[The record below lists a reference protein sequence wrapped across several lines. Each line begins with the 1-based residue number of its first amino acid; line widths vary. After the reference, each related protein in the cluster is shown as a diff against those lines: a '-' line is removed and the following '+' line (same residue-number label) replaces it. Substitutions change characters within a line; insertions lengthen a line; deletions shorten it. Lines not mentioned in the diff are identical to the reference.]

1 MSRTAYK
8 ENVTMSD
15 SIFNSPRIVNDLV
28 YKTLIESTLAIPWS
42 IDWETKTFS
51 YIGPQIEK
59 VLGWKQDSWRT
70 VEDWAMRMHEN
81 DRAWVVD
88 FCVAQSIS
96 GVDHEA
102 DYRALTSNGEYI
114 WIRDVVHVVRKP
126 DGEVDSLVGFMFDIS
141 ERKRQEQ
148 ELETLKKQLEEYSYQ
163 DGLTGIANRRFF
175 EDSYQ
180 REWLNAQREQKPLT
194 LMLLDIDYF
203 KQYNDYNGHILGDAC
218 LKQIAQILKKS
229 VSRPRDLVA
238 RFGGE
243 EFVLVL
249 PDTSQA
255 SAIEM
260 VERILQSIRTADICH
275 SSSPLD
281 QRLSVSLGVKTII
294 PTQKNDKMAFLK
306 EVDQNLYL
314 AKEQGRNGYVIQDAA
329 DVQHLNSY

>member
-1 MSRTAYK
+1 
-8 ENVTMSD
+8 MSD

-59 VLGWKQDSWRT
+59 VLGWKLDSWRT
-70 VEDWAMRMHEN
+70 VEAWAMRMHEN

-102 DYRALTSNGEYI
+102 DYRALTINGEYI

-141 ERKRQEQ
+141 ERKKQEQ

-180 REWLNAQREQKPLT
+180 REWLNAQREQQPLT
-194 LMLLDIDYF
+194 IMLLDIDYF

-218 LKQIAQILKKS
+218 LKQIAQLLKKS

-243 EFVLVL
+243 EFVLIL
-249 PDTSQA
+249 PDTTQA
-255 SAIEM
+255 SAIEV

-294 PTQKNDKMAFLK
+294 PTQKNDKMTFLN

-314 AKEQGRNGYVIQDAA
+314 AKEQGRNGYVIQDAE

>member
-1 MSRTAYK
+1 
-8 ENVTMSD
+8 MSD

-180 REWLNAQREQKPLT
+180 REWLNAQREQQPLT

-243 EFVLVL
+243 EFVLIL

-255 SAIEM
+255 SAIEV

-294 PTQKNDKMAFLK
+294 PTHKNDKMAFLK

>member
-1 MSRTAYK
+1 
-8 ENVTMSD
+8 MSD
-15 SIFNSPRIVNDLV
+15 SIFSSPRIVNDLV

-42 IDWETKTFS
+42 IDWDTKKFS

-102 DYRALTSNGEYI
+102 DYRALTINGEYI

-126 DGEVDSLVGFMFDIS
+126 NGEVDSLVGFMFDIS
-141 ERKRQEQ
+141 ERKKQEQ

-180 REWLNAQREQKPLT
+180 REWLNAQREQQPLT
-194 LMLLDIDYF
+194 LILLDIDYF
-203 KQYNDYNGHILGDAC
+203 KQYNDHNGHLLGDAC

-243 EFVLVL
+243 EFVLIL
-249 PDTSQA
+249 PDTTQA
-255 SAIEM
+255 SAIEV

-275 SSSPLD
+275 STSPLD

-314 AKEQGRNGYVIQDAA
+314 AKEQGRNGYVIQDAE

>member
-1 MSRTAYK
+1 
-8 ENVTMSD
+8 MSD

-42 IDWETKTFS
+42 IDWETKKFS

-102 DYRALTSNGEYI
+102 DYRALTINGEYI

-141 ERKRQEQ
+141 ERKKQEQ

-180 REWLNAQREQKPLT
+180 REWLNAQREQQPLT
-194 LMLLDIDYF
+194 IMLLDIDYF
-203 KQYNDYNGHILGDAC
+203 KQYNDHNGHILGDAC

-243 EFVLVL
+243 EFVLIL

-255 SAIEM
+255 SAIEV

-294 PTQKNDKMAFLK
+294 PTQKNDKMTFLN

-314 AKEQGRNGYVIQDAA
+314 AKEQGRNGYVIQNAEH
-329 DVQHLNSY
+329 VQHLNSY

>member
-1 MSRTAYK
+1 
-8 ENVTMSD
+8 MSD
-15 SIFNSPRIVNDLV
+15 SIFNSSRIVNDLV

-102 DYRALTSNGEYI
+102 DYRALTINGEYI

-141 ERKRQEQ
+141 ERKKQEQ

-180 REWLNAQREQKPLT
+180 REWLNAQREQQPLT
-194 LMLLDIDYF
+194 IMLLDIDYF

-243 EFVLVL
+243 EFVLIL
-249 PDTSQA
+249 PDTSQG
-255 SAIEM
+255 SAIEV

-314 AKEQGRNGYVIQDAA
+314 AKEQGRNGYVIQDAE

>member
-1 MSRTAYK
+1 
-8 ENVTMSD
+8 MSD

-102 DYRALTSNGEYI
+102 DYRALTINGEYI

-141 ERKRQEQ
+141 ERKKQEQ

-180 REWLNAQREQKPLT
+180 REWLNAQREQQPLT
-194 LMLLDIDYF
+194 LILLDIDYF
-203 KQYNDYNGHILGDAC
+203 KQYNDHNGHILGDAC

-243 EFVLVL
+243 EFILIL
-249 PDTSQA
+249 PDTTQA
-255 SAIEM
+255 SAIEV

-314 AKEQGRNGYVIQDAA
+314 AKERGRNGYVIQDAE

>member
-1 MSRTAYK
+1 
-8 ENVTMSD
+8 MSD

-102 DYRALTSNGEYI
+102 DYRAITINGEYI

-141 ERKRQEQ
+141 ERKKQEQ

-180 REWLNAQREQKPLT
+180 REWLNAQREQQPLT

-203 KQYNDYNGHILGDAC
+203 KQYNDHNGHILGDAC

-243 EFVLVL
+243 EFILIL
-249 PDTSQA
+249 PDTTQA
-255 SAIEM
+255 SAIEV

-281 QRLSVSLGVKTII
+281 QRLSVSLGGKTII

-314 AKEQGRNGYVIQDAA
+314 AKERGRNGYVIQDAE

>member
-1 MSRTAYK
+1 
-8 ENVTMSD
+8 MSD

-42 IDWETKTFS
+42 IDWETKKFS

-102 DYRALTSNGEYI
+102 DYRALTINGEYI

-141 ERKRQEQ
+141 ERKKQEQ

-180 REWLNAQREQKPLT
+180 REWLNAQREQQPLT
-194 LMLLDIDYF
+194 IMLLDIDYF

-243 EFVLVL
+243 EFVLIL

-255 SAIEM
+255 SAIEV

-294 PTQKNDKMAFLK
+294 PTQKNDKMTFLN

-314 AKEQGRNGYVIQDAA
+314 AKEQGRNGYVIQDAEH
-329 DVQHLNSY
+329 VQHLNSY

>member
-1 MSRTAYK
+1 
-8 ENVTMSD
+8 MSD

-102 DYRALTSNGEYI
+102 DYRALSINREYI

-141 ERKRQEQ
+141 ERKKQEQ

-180 REWLNAQREQKPLT
+180 REWLNAQREQQPLT
-194 LMLLDIDYF
+194 IMLLDIDYF

-243 EFVLVL
+243 EFVLIL

-255 SAIEM
+255 SAIEV

-294 PTQKNDKMAFLK
+294 PTQKNDKMTFLN

-314 AKEQGRNGYVIQDAA
+314 AKEQGRNGYVIQNAEH
-329 DVQHLNSY
+329 VQHLNSY

>member
-1 MSRTAYK
+1 
-8 ENVTMSD
+8 MSD

-102 DYRALTSNGEYI
+102 DYRALTINGEYI

-141 ERKRQEQ
+141 ERKKQEQ

-180 REWLNAQREQKPLT
+180 REWLNAQREQQPLT
-194 LMLLDIDYF
+194 LILLDIDYF
-203 KQYNDYNGHILGDAC
+203 KQYNDHNGHLLGDAC

-243 EFVLVL
+243 EFVLIL

-255 SAIEM
+255 SAIEV

-314 AKEQGRNGYVIQDAA
+314 AKEQGRNGYVIQDAE

>member
-1 MSRTAYK
+1 
-8 ENVTMSD
+8 MSD

-180 REWLNAQREQKPLT
+180 REWLNAQREQQPLT

-243 EFVLVL
+243 EFVLIL

-255 SAIEM
+255 SAIEV

-314 AKEQGRNGYVIQDAA
+314 AKEQGRNGYVIQDAE

>member
-1 MSRTAYK
+1 
-8 ENVTMSD
+8 MSD
-15 SIFNSPRIVNDLV
+15 SIFNSPRIVNDMV

-42 IDWETKTFS
+42 IDWDTKTFS

-70 VEDWAMRMHEN
+70 VEDWAMRMHES

-102 DYRALTSNGEYI
+102 DYRALTINGEYI

-141 ERKRQEQ
+141 ERKKQEQ

-243 EFVLVL
+243 EFVLIL

-255 SAIEM
+255 SAIEV

-275 SSSPLD
+275 SLSPLD

-329 DVQHLNSY
+329 DVQHLNPY

>member
-1 MSRTAYK
+1 
-8 ENVTMSD
+8 MSD

-102 DYRALTSNGEYI
+102 DYRAMTINGEYI

-141 ERKRQEQ
+141 ERKKQEQ

-180 REWLNAQREQKPLT
+180 REWLNAQREQQPLT
-194 LMLLDIDYF
+194 IMLLDIDYF

-243 EFVLVL
+243 EFVLIL

-255 SAIEM
+255 SAIEV

-314 AKEQGRNGYVIQDAA
+314 AKEQGRNGYVIQDAE

>member
-1 MSRTAYK
+1 
-8 ENVTMSD
+8 MSD
-15 SIFNSPRIVNDLV
+15 SIFSSPRIVNDLV

-102 DYRALTSNGEYI
+102 DYRALTINGEYI

-126 DGEVDSLVGFMFDIS
+126 NGEVDSLVGFMFDIS
-141 ERKRQEQ
+141 ERKKQEQ

-180 REWLNAQREQKPLT
+180 REWLNAQREQQPLT
-194 LMLLDIDYF
+194 IMLLDIDYF

-243 EFVLVL
+243 EFVLIL

-255 SAIEM
+255 SAIEV

-294 PTQKNDKMAFLK
+294 PTQKNDKMTFLN

-314 AKEQGRNGYVIQDAA
+314 AKEQGRNGYVIQDAE

>member
-1 MSRTAYK
+1 MSRTGYK

-102 DYRALTSNGEYI
+102 DYRALTINGEYI

-141 ERKRQEQ
+141 ERKKQEQ

-180 REWLNAQREQKPLT
+180 REWLNAQREQQPLT

-218 LKQIAQILKKS
+218 LKQIAQLLKKS

-243 EFVLVL
+243 EFVLIL

-255 SAIEM
+255 SAIEV

-314 AKEQGRNGYVIQDAA
+314 AKEQGRNGYVIQDAE

>member
-1 MSRTAYK
+1 
-8 ENVTMSD
+8 MSD

-102 DYRALTSNGEYI
+102 DYRALTINGEYI

-141 ERKRQEQ
+141 ERKKQEQ

-180 REWLNAQREQKPLT
+180 REWLNAQREQQPLT
-194 LMLLDIDYF
+194 IMLLDIDYF
-203 KQYNDYNGHILGDAC
+203 KQYNDYNGHLLGDAC

-243 EFVLVL
+243 EFVLIL

-255 SAIEM
+255 SAIEV

-314 AKEQGRNGYVIQDAA
+314 AKEQGRNGYVIQDAE

>member
-1 MSRTAYK
+1 
-8 ENVTMSD
+8 MSD

-42 IDWETKTFS
+42 IDWSTKKFS

-102 DYRALTSNGEYI
+102 DYRALTINGEYI

-141 ERKRQEQ
+141 ERKKQEQ

-180 REWLNAQREQKPLT
+180 REWLNAQREQQPLT
-194 LMLLDIDYF
+194 IMLLDIDYF

-243 EFVLVL
+243 EFVLIL

-255 SAIEM
+255 SAIEV

-294 PTQKNDKMAFLK
+294 PTQKNDKMTFLN

-314 AKEQGRNGYVIQDAA
+314 AKEQGRNGYVIQDAEH
-329 DVQHLNSY
+329 VQHLNSY

>member
-1 MSRTAYK
+1 
-8 ENVTMSD
+8 MSD
-15 SIFNSPRIVNDLV
+15 SIFSSPRIVNDLV

-102 DYRALTSNGEYI
+102 DYRALTINGEYI

-141 ERKRQEQ
+141 ERKKQEQ

-180 REWLNAQREQKPLT
+180 REWLNAQREQQPLT
-194 LMLLDIDYF
+194 IMLLDIDYF

-243 EFVLVL
+243 EFVLIL

-255 SAIEM
+255 SAIEV

-294 PTQKNDKMAFLK
+294 PTQKNDKMTFLN

-314 AKEQGRNGYVIQDAA
+314 AKEQGRNGYVIQDAE

>member
-1 MSRTAYK
+1 
-8 ENVTMSD
+8 MSD

-180 REWLNAQREQKPLT
+180 REWLNAQREQQPLT

-203 KQYNDYNGHILGDAC
+203 KQYNDHNGHLLGDAC

-243 EFVLVL
+243 EFILIL
-249 PDTSQA
+249 PDTTQA
-255 SAIEM
+255 SAIEV

-275 SSSPLD
+275 STSPLD

-314 AKEQGRNGYVIQDAA
+314 AKERGRNGYVIQDAE

>member
-1 MSRTAYK
+1 
-8 ENVTMSD
+8 MSD
-15 SIFNSPRIVNDLV
+15 SIFSSPRIVNDLV

-42 IDWETKTFS
+42 IDWETKKFS

-102 DYRALTSNGEYI
+102 DYRALTINGEYI

-141 ERKRQEQ
+141 ERKKQEQ

-180 REWLNAQREQKPLT
+180 REWLNAQREQQPLT
-194 LMLLDIDYF
+194 IMLLDIDYF

-243 EFVLVL
+243 EFVLIL

-255 SAIEM
+255 SAIEV

-294 PTQKNDKMAFLK
+294 PTQKNDKMTFLN

-314 AKEQGRNGYVIQDAA
+314 AKEQGRNGYVIQDAEH
-329 DVQHLNSY
+329 VQHLNSY

>member
-1 MSRTAYK
+1 
-8 ENVTMSD
+8 MSD

-102 DYRALTSNGEYI
+102 DYRALTIDGEYI

-175 EDSYQ
+175 EDCYQ

-218 LKQIAQILKKS
+218 LKQIAQLLKKN

-243 EFVLVL
+243 EFILVL
-249 PDTSQA
+249 PDTSQDA
-255 SAIEM
+255 AIEI

-281 QRLSVSLGVKTII
+281 QRLSVSLGVKTIV
-294 PTQKNDKMAFLK
+294 PMFNHDKMTFLK
-306 EVDQNLYL
+306 EVDRNLYL
-314 AKEQGRNGYVIQDAA
+314 AKEQGRNGYVIQDESA
-329 DVQHLNSY
+329 VQHLTYY

>member
-1 MSRTAYK
+1 
-8 ENVTMSD
+8 MSD

-102 DYRALTSNGEYI
+102 DYRALTINGEYI

-141 ERKRQEQ
+141 ERKKQEQ

-180 REWLNAQREQKPLT
+180 REWLNAQREQQPLT
-194 LMLLDIDYF
+194 LILLDIDYF
-203 KQYNDYNGHILGDAC
+203 KQYNDHNGHLLGDAC

-243 EFVLVL
+243 EFVLIL
-249 PDTSQA
+249 PDTTQA
-255 SAIEM
+255 SAIEV

-275 SSSPLD
+275 STSPLD

-314 AKEQGRNGYVIQDAA
+314 AKERGRNGYVIQDAE

>member
-1 MSRTAYK
+1 
-8 ENVTMSD
+8 MSD

-102 DYRALTSNGEYI
+102 DYRALTINGEYI

-126 DGEVDSLVGFMFDIS
+126 DGEVDGLVGFMFDIS
-141 ERKRQEQ
+141 ERKKQEQ
-148 ELETLKKQLEEYSYQ
+148 ELETLKKQLEEYSYK

-180 REWLNAQREQKPLT
+180 REWLNAQREQQPLT
-194 LMLLDIDYF
+194 IMLLDIDYF

-229 VSRPRDLVA
+229 LSRPRDLVA

-243 EFVLVL
+243 EFVLIL

-255 SAIEM
+255 SAIEV

-314 AKEQGRNGYVIQDAA
+314 AKEQGRNGYVIQDAE

>member
-1 MSRTAYK
+1 
-8 ENVTMSD
+8 MSD
-15 SIFNSPRIVNDLV
+15 SIFSSPRIVNDLV

-42 IDWETKTFS
+42 IDWETKKFS

-102 DYRALTSNGEYI
+102 DYRALTINGEYI

-141 ERKRQEQ
+141 ERKKKEQ
-148 ELETLKKQLEEYSYQ
+148 ELEILKKQLEEYSYQ

-180 REWLNAQREQKPLT
+180 REWLNAQREQQPLT
-194 LMLLDIDYF
+194 IMLLDIDYF
-203 KQYNDYNGHILGDAC
+203 KQYNDHNGHLLGDAC

-243 EFVLVL
+243 EFILIL
-249 PDTSQA
+249 PDTTQA
-255 SAIEM
+255 SAIEV

-275 SSSPLD
+275 STSPLD

-314 AKEQGRNGYVIQDAA
+314 AKERGRNGYVIQDAE

>member
-1 MSRTAYK
+1 
-8 ENVTMSD
+8 MSD

-102 DYRALTSNGEYI
+102 DYRALTINGEYI

-175 EDSYQ
+175 EDCYQ

-218 LKQIAQILKKS
+218 LKQIAQLLKKN

-243 EFVLVL
+243 EFILVL
-249 PDTSQA
+249 PDTSQDA
-255 SAIEM
+255 AIEI

-281 QRLSVSLGVKTII
+281 QRLSVSLGVKTIV
-294 PTQKNDKMAFLK
+294 PMFNHDKMTFLK
-306 EVDQNLYL
+306 EVDRNLYL
-314 AKEQGRNGYVIQDAA
+314 AKEQGRNGYVIQDESA
-329 DVQHLNSY
+329 VQHLTYY

>member
-1 MSRTAYK
+1 
-8 ENVTMSD
+8 MSD

-141 ERKRQEQ
+141 ERKKQEQ

-180 REWLNAQREQKPLT
+180 REWLNAQREQQPLT

-243 EFVLVL
+243 EFVLIL

-255 SAIEM
+255 SAIEV

-314 AKEQGRNGYVIQDAA
+314 AKEQGRNGYVIQDAE

>member
-1 MSRTAYK
+1 MW
-8 ENVTMSD
+8 D
-15 SIFNSPRIVNDLV
+15 HL
-28 YKTLIESTLAIPWS
+28 
-42 IDWETKTFS
+42 
-51 YIGPQIEK
+51 
-59 VLGWKQDSWRT
+59 
-70 VEDWAMRMHEN
+70 WAMRMHEN

-102 DYRALTSNGEYI
+102 DYRALTINGEYI

-141 ERKRQEQ
+141 ERKKQEQ

-180 REWLNAQREQKPLT
+180 REWLNAQREQQPLT

-218 LKQIAQILKKS
+218 LKQIAQLLKKS

-243 EFVLVL
+243 EFVLIL

-255 SAIEM
+255 SAIEV

-294 PTQKNDKMAFLK
+294 PTQKNDKMVFLK

-314 AKEQGRNGYVIQDAA
+314 AKEQGRNGYVIQDAE

>member
-1 MSRTAYK
+1 
-8 ENVTMSD
+8 MSD

-102 DYRALTSNGEYI
+102 DYRALTINGEYI

-141 ERKRQEQ
+141 ERKKQEQ

-180 REWLNAQREQKPLT
+180 REWLNAQREQQPLT

-243 EFVLVL
+243 EFVLIL

-255 SAIEM
+255 SAIEV

-314 AKEQGRNGYVIQDAA
+314 AKEQGRNGYVIQDAE

>member
-1 MSRTAYK
+1 
-8 ENVTMSD
+8 MSD
-15 SIFNSPRIVNDLV
+15 SIFSSPRIVNDLV

-42 IDWETKTFS
+42 IDWSTKKFS

-102 DYRALTSNGEYI
+102 DYRALTINGEYI

-126 DGEVDSLVGFMFDIS
+126 NGEVDSLVGFMFDIS
-141 ERKRQEQ
+141 ERKKQEQ
-148 ELETLKKQLEEYSYQ
+148 ELEILKKKLEEYSYQ
-163 DGLTGIANRRFF
+163 DGLTEIANRRFF

-180 REWLNAQREQKPLT
+180 REWLNAQREQQPLT
-194 LMLLDIDYF
+194 LILLDIDYF
-203 KQYNDYNGHILGDAC
+203 KQYNDHNGHLLGDAC

-243 EFVLVL
+243 EFILIL
-249 PDTSQA
+249 PDTTQA
-255 SAIEM
+255 SAIEV

-275 SSSPLD
+275 STSPLD

-314 AKEQGRNGYVIQDAA
+314 AKERGRNGYVIQDAE

>member
-1 MSRTAYK
+1 MSRTGYK

-102 DYRALTSNGEYI
+102 DYRALTINGEYI

-141 ERKRQEQ
+141 ERKKQEQ

-180 REWLNAQREQKPLT
+180 REWLNAQREQQPLT

-243 EFVLVL
+243 EFVLIL

-255 SAIEM
+255 SAIEV

-314 AKEQGRNGYVIQDAA
+314 AKEQGRNGYVIQDAE

>member
-1 MSRTAYK
+1 
-8 ENVTMSD
+8 MSD

-102 DYRALTSNGEYI
+102 DYRALTINGEYI

-141 ERKRQEQ
+141 ERKKQEQ

-180 REWLNAQREQKPLT
+180 REWLNAQREQQPLT
-194 LMLLDIDYF
+194 LILLDIDYF
-203 KQYNDYNGHILGDAC
+203 KQYNDHNGHLLGDAC

-243 EFVLVL
+243 EFILIL
-249 PDTSQA
+249 PDTTQA
-255 SAIEM
+255 SAIEV

-275 SSSPLD
+275 STSPLD

-314 AKEQGRNGYVIQDAA
+314 AKEQGRNGYVIQDAE

>member
-1 MSRTAYK
+1 
-8 ENVTMSD
+8 MSD

-102 DYRALTSNGEYI
+102 DYRALTINGEYI

-141 ERKRQEQ
+141 ERKKQEQ

-180 REWLNAQREQKPLT
+180 REWLNAQREQQPLT
-194 LMLLDIDYF
+194 IMLLDIDYF

-243 EFVLVL
+243 EFVLIL

-255 SAIEM
+255 SAIEV

-294 PTQKNDKMAFLK
+294 PTQKNDKMTFLN

-314 AKEQGRNGYVIQDAA
+314 AKEQGRNGYVIQDAEH
-329 DVQHLNSY
+329 VQHLNSY

>member
-1 MSRTAYK
+1 
-8 ENVTMSD
+8 MSD

-42 IDWETKTFS
+42 IDWSTKKFS

-102 DYRALTSNGEYI
+102 DYRALTINGEYI

-126 DGEVDSLVGFMFDIS
+126 NGEVDSLVGFMFDIS
-141 ERKRQEQ
+141 ERKKQEQ
-148 ELETLKKQLEEYSYQ
+148 ELEILKKKLEEYSYQ
-163 DGLTGIANRRFF
+163 DGLTEIANRRFF

-180 REWLNAQREQKPLT
+180 REWLNAQREQQPLT
-194 LMLLDIDYF
+194 LILLDIDYF
-203 KQYNDYNGHILGDAC
+203 KQYNDHNGHLLGDAC

-243 EFVLVL
+243 EFILIL
-249 PDTSQA
+249 PDTTQA
-255 SAIEM
+255 SAIEV

-275 SSSPLD
+275 STSPLD

-314 AKEQGRNGYVIQDAA
+314 AKERGRNGYVIQDAE